1 MYIYT
6 YMYFFVDMFIF
17 TIRTR
22 LLHICYVRCRV
33 HATNAIDDDNNHT
46 EGCFMLETF
55 ALLNCFFSNRAEL
68 HVHSCHSFWLR
79 ESDLVTTQSGGDVF
93 LYAFRKTCVQCY
105 VSWSV
110 VTHEHGSN
118 IVRILFEHSS
128 STVLTGF
135 EHD

>member
-1 MYIYT
+1 
-6 YMYFFVDMFIF
+6 
-17 TIRTR
+17 
-22 LLHICYVRCRV
+22 
-33 HATNAIDDDNNHT
+33 
-46 EGCFMLETF
+46 
-55 ALLNCFFSNRAEL
+55 
-68 HVHSCHSFWLR
+68 
-79 ESDLVTTQSGGDVF
+79 LVTTQRAGDVF
-93 LYAFRKTCVQCY
+93 LYAFRKTCVQCH